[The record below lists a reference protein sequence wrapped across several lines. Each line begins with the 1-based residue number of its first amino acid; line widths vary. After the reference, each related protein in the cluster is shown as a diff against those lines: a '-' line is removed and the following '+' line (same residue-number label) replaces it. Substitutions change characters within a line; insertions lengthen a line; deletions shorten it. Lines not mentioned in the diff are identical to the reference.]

1 MLLGT
6 TTMSFE
12 RQAEKGKRPDPGK
25 IPNKM

>member
-6 TTMSFE
+6 TIMSHPRE
-12 RQAEKGKRPDPGK
+12 QEKGKRPDPGR